1 MNTDTDNEFEALQ
14 VSFGDKGTKVNAINY
29 GHPHGDEIIEEAIKV
44 IRESETGA
52 KLLKVMD
59 KFRIPVQVI
68 KGSEISGY
76 SPEMKAIFLQVP
88 GKIKGFNGEA
98 TINLIKSLRE
108 ADLDNLG
115 TKPPDPMTDVMAYAG
130 FIHARNIDT
139 MYYTCEVVNEL
150 TNSSY
155 FSVLLDSLSNLGLN
169 SFYKAQTDGASKEE
183 LYDYY
188 AEAYNRGSN

>member
-1 MNTDTDNEFEALQ
+1 MNSDNNEFEALQ

-29 GHPHGDEIIEEAIKV
+29 GHPHTEAIVESAIEV
-44 IRESETGA
+44 IRESETGR

-59 KFRIPVQVI
+59 KFNIPVQVI
-68 KGSEISGY
+68 KGTDESGY
-76 SPEMKAIFLQVP
+76 SAEMRAIFLQVP
-88 GKIKGFNGEA
+88 GKVNGFNGEA

-108 ADLDNLG
+108 ADLDQLG
-115 TKPPDPMTDVMAYAG
+115 TKAPDPMKDVMGYAG

-139 MYYTCEVVNEL
+139 MYYVCEVIKEL

-169 SFYKAQTDGASKEE
+169 SFYKAQSEGASKEE